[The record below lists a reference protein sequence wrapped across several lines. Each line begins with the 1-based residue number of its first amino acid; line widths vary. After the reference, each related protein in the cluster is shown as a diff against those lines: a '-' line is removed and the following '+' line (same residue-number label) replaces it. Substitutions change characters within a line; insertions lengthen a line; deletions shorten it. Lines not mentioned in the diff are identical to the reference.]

1 MTSSKG
7 DPSSLRVHNRRT
19 ILNHIRQQ
27 GPISRTQLVQLTGLS
42 SASVTGIT
50 SELIDDRL
58 LTEKSIGEAGSL
70 GGRRPIYLDIDWDV
84 HYAVGIKLREDRIE
98 AVLSDLSTRVL
109 AHLSEDLVGQAP
121 EQVVL
126 QIKNICKK
134 LYRRAKVNKQDVIGI
149 GICLSGVI
157 DARNGTAVS
166 AYLLGWHGVPVADM
180 VTRATGLPTWIDN
193 DLNAFA
199 AAERLFGHGKHARNF
214 IAIAIGRGIGA
225 SFIANGEIVRG
236 RDGGAGEFGH
246 NLIVPGGRVC
256 GCGRRGCLEAY
267 TAEGAILAQF
277 VEQFPD
283 RTGITVNELVA
294 LADDGHEGA
303 RGLLQETG
311 ELLGLHLSYLV
322 NAFNPELIVT
332 GGEGSR
338 LGRWFFDALR
348 SSLNKAAFDGLAVDL
363 PVIVVPWQNDDFT
376 PWAQG
381 AASLAVQ
388 SAFEAGALVK
398 VPVGAD
404 AS

>member
-27 GPISRTQLVQLTGLS
+27 GPISRTQLVELTGLS

-58 LTEKSIGEAGSL
+58 LTEKSIGEAGLL

-98 AVLSDLSTRVL
+98 AVLTDLSTRVL
-109 AHLSEDLVGQAP
+109 AHLSENLVGQAP
-121 EQVVL
+121 EQVVS
-126 QIKNICKK
+126 QIKDICKK
-134 LYRRAKVNKQDVIGI
+134 LYRRAKIKKQEVIGI

-166 AYLLGWHGVPVADM
+166 AYLLGWHGVPMSDM

-214 IAIAIGRGIGA
+214 IVIAIGRGVGA
-225 SFIANGEIVRG
+225 AFIANGEIVRG

-277 VEQFPD
+277 VERFPE
-283 RTGITVNELVA
+283 RAGISVSKLVA

-311 ELLGLHLSYLV
+311 ELIGLHLSYLV

-338 LGRWFFDALR
+338 LGRWFFDSLR
-348 SSLNKAAFDGLAVDL
+348 RSLHEAAFDGLATEL
-363 PVIVVPWQNDDFT
+363 PIIVVPWQNDDFT

-388 SAFEAGALVK
+388 SAFETGAILK
-398 VPVGAD
+398 MPVGTD
-404 AS
+404 VS